1 MTNYEERTNA
11 YEESAAGA
19 FDREEWIAQKKAERE
34 QAYEMIS
41 QMCTMITI
49 DGERYKNCL
58 DLISRFGKY
67 SPSNILLLAA
77 QKPDAKRL
85 ADFKSWKEAHVSIK
99 KGESGIIIL
108 EPGKEFTGKDGKT
121 IRPFNA
127 KKVFDVS
134 QTSLPFA
141 VEPSVKRDGKL
152 LLRALIHHA
161 PCRFRFADASDMPA
175 GVGARFIERDNTI
188 YVTRGPETDAS
199 FRWIA
204 KELATAHLKKDGYDP
219 ELADFAA
226 VSIGY
231 IIAARNGIDTATYDF
246 TKLPANLEKL
256 DEARV
261 KQMVSKI
268 REVSNTITND
278 MQQLFDQHR
287 DDQSR
292 DDAR

>member
-1 MTNYEERTNA
+1 MTNYEERNNA
-11 YEESAAGA
+11 FEESAGPA

-41 QMCTMITI
+41 QMCTMITL

-58 DLISRFGKY
+58 DLMTRFGKY

-121 IRPFNA
+121 VRPFNA

-141 VEPSVKRDGKL
+141 VEPNIKRDGKL
-152 LLRALIHHA
+152 LLRALIHNA
-161 PCRFRFADASDMPA
+161 PCRFRFADAADMPA
-175 GVGARFIERDNTI
+175 GVGARFIEKDNAI
-188 YVTRGPETDAS
+188 YVARGPETDAS

-219 ELADFAA
+219 ALADFAA

-231 IIAARNGIDTATYDF
+231 IIASRNGIDTAAYDF
-246 TKLPANLEKL
+246 TKLPVELENL

-261 KQMVSKI
+261 KQMISKI

-278 MQQLFDQHR
+278 MQQVFDQHR
-287 DDQSR
+287 DDHSR

>member
-1 MTNYEERTNA
+1 MTNYEERNNA
-11 YEESAAGA
+11 FEEAAGPA

-41 QMCTMITI
+41 QMCTLITM

-58 DLISRFGKY
+58 DLMSRFGKY

-141 VEPSVKRDGKL
+141 VEPNIKRDGKL
-152 LLRALIHHA
+152 LLRALIHNA
-161 PCRFRFADASDMPA
+161 PCRFRFADAADMPA
-175 GVGARFIERDNTI
+175 GVGARFIEKDNAI

-219 ELADFAA
+219 ELADFTA

-231 IIAARNGIDTATYDF
+231 IIASRNGIDTTAYDF
-246 TKLPANLEKL
+246 TKLPVELENL

-261 KQMVSKI
+261 KQMISKI

-278 MQQLFDQHR
+278 MQQVFDQHR
-287 DDQSR
+287 EDHSR